1 MWRLEHSFVDGPKP
15 RGAPALLSSP
25 PLSLR
30 WPSDAPWTLG
40 TGSKKGSTVYSLI
53 KGRKPDLPLNHGC
66 GRRGTGIS
74 PRGQVLLWFTRPPLF
89 LPPLPCPQITSR
101 SPLHLLFPR
110 TDCLSGQ
117 AAKKPTPVSGL
128 CQRLITLGNLTKL
141 DCWGGAA
148 REGVV

>member
-15 RGAPALLSSP
+15 RGAPALLPSP

-74 PRGQVLLWFTRPPLF
+74 PRGQVFLWLTPSPFIPTPSPMPADYLPQSPSPTLPKNRLF
-89 LPPLPCPQITSR
+89 IRTGSQEAYSCFWPLPKINHTWEPHKT
-101 SPLHLLFPR
+101 
-110 TDCLSGQ
+110 
-117 AAKKPTPVSGL
+117 
-128 CQRLITLGNLTKL
+128 
-141 DCWGGAA
+141 
-148 REGVV
+148 